1 MFILQIV
8 YHKVLQCFQSKAL
21 HHNHSFNDC
30 APLGVRLILWRN
42 NSIKKQTM
50 KKNPTSVQIMGAGI
64 QCIGETNSASTCNQ
78 EKSFLAKLLTFITL
92 VLLCTNVFAQTTW
105 VGGTS
110 SDWFTSANWS
120 SGVPTSSTNV
130 SISSGASHMPSITAS
145 GAVCKNLTLN
155 SGATLSM
162 NGWGVLDISGNWIN
176 SGTFVSGGGF
186 ITFDGSLAQSIS
198 GATTFD
204 NLYISNSAGI
214 SLNDN
219 ITVKSTLNFENGNIN
234 TSSNIVT
241 IDTNGVAMPTNGFVD
256 GNLKQYVPSGFG
268 ISIWFTVGSGTDF
281 TPLDMDF
288 DNISHA
294 GYITVSTIET
304 DHPYIGTSAFND
316 TLTVNR
322 YWHVTN
328 SGVTF
333 DQYTAELEYETN
345 DQDRSFNDST
355 AQIMLYSGGKWN
367 YFPNGANT
375 GGFQSTSYINL
386 IGDIAIGNISAQQ
399 KIYYITP
406 VYGAQA
412 QTLNLIVYG
421 SGFNSNTPSLDFGT
435 GITTNSVTVSSDTIA
450 IANITISST
459 ATLGTRTVVISCGNL
474 SGSDNF
480 TVNTPLPTAGFSAN
494 TVLINCNV
502 DNSVTFTNSSSNADS
517 YYWDFGIGASPSIGT
532 TAGPFTVYYSNSGL
546 KTIKLIASKNGEN
559 DTIIRTNYIQVNSTS
574 PATPDSIAGPR
585 NVCSLL
591 GTNQTY
597 TCSAVAGSTS
607 YNWSVPSGTTL
618 VSGQGTTSITLNIPS
633 TGFTL
638 GNLSV
643 SAVNGCGASTQNTTG
658 LSIYLPTPAAISGPS
673 AVCGLQ
679 TSTYSIAS
687 ITGAGSYNWVV
698 PANTTILSG
707 QGTTSISLSFAN
719 PYLTDSIMVQAISS
733 CSNSS
738 YQSIV
743 ATKPTPA
750 IPNPIYGPTDV
761 CSNVSTAT
769 SATYY
774 ITAVIGADSYNWT
787 APANSTILSGQG
799 TTSISVMFGGTFSTG
814 NVSVQSVTACASSA
828 FENLTVTKT
837 LTLTP
842 GTISGPTNICS
853 NISTSS
859 PATFSIASVANADS
873 YYWTVPTNASILSGQ
888 GTTSISVSFTGAYT
902 TGAVAVQSV
911 RSCGSSTFR
920 TLTVTKVIPAV
931 PGVITGITNVCSNV
945 STSTPAT
952 YSISSVTAADS
963 YNWTIPANATI
974 LSGQGTTSISVLF
987 SNTYSTGNV
996 SVQSVVACGGSAFKN
1011 LAVTKVVA
1019 ATPGVISG
1027 STINLCPSTNYTYS
1041 IASISTATS
1050 YNWAVPTGASIISGQ
1065 GTTSITINYLSSFV
1079 TGTITVQ
1086 SLNECSSSA
1095 LKTLVVSKA
1104 PPMPGIITGL
1114 TNICT
1119 NVSTSTPATYSIA
1132 AVTGA
1137 DSYNW
1142 TVPANATILSGQ
1154 GTTSI
1159 SVSFNSSYTTGNI
1172 AVQSVVLC
1180 GSSTFKTLAVTKV
1193 ISPTPGTISG
1203 TTNVCTN
1210 ISTSTPAS
1218 YSIAAVTGA
1227 DSYNWTVPANATL
1240 LSGQG
1245 TTSISVSFSS
1255 SFTTG
1260 SISVQ
1265 SVVSCGASA
1274 FKSLIVT
1281 KVLAATPGAISG
1293 TVLNLCPSTDYVYS
1307 ISSVSSATSYNW
1319 NVPAGATIISGQGTT
1334 SITVNYLSTFVSGT
1348 ISVQSLNDCST
1359 SGFRTL
1365 IVAKAAPTPGMITGS
1380 TNICSD
1386 ASSSTPVAYSI
1397 SAVTGATSYNW
1408 TVPANASIVLG
1419 QGTTSISVLFSGLYT
1434 TGNIA
1439 VQSLVTCGNSSFR
1452 TLAVTKKI
1460 PVVPSTITGS
1470 TNICSIAGTST
1481 PATYS
1486 IAAVTGAD
1494 SYNWTVP
1501 ANASIISGQG
1511 TTSISV
1517 TFASGYTSGNVSV
1530 QSVVACGS
1538 SAFKS
1543 LAVSKKIPVAPS
1555 VITGST
1561 NVCSIMGSPTPGMY
1575 SIPSVTDAVS
1585 YNWTIPANTILLSGQ
1600 GTTSINVAFES
1611 NYTSGNIAVQT
1622 IGACGNSAFKTLAI
1636 SKTPIIAGSIT
1647 GNTSI
1652 CSDITLG
1659 NPIGYSVAPVNGA
1672 TTYNWTVPVGAT
1684 ITSGAGT
1691 NSISVVFAQ
1700 NTITGSK
1707 VKVAAANTCAS
1718 SATLSLSLT
1727 TCHSPNSIQ
1736 NLPESS
1742 TNSISDLYPNPSVDF
1757 FNVDINTD
1765 SDKEMLIEIFDI
1777 TGNKITEQK
1786 HSLTSGGNTI
1796 KTDFDKYS
1804 TGIYFVKL
1812 TDLSNN
1818 YVETKKIIK
1827 HP

>member
-1 MFILQIV
+1 
-8 YHKVLQCFQSKAL
+8 
-21 HHNHSFNDC
+21 
-30 APLGVRLILWRN
+30 
-42 NSIKKQTM
+42 M
-50 KKNPTSVQIMGAGI
+50 KKNPTNVQIMGAGI
-64 QCIGETNSASTCNQ
+64 QCTGKTNSASTHNQ
-78 EKSFLAKLLTFITL
+78 GKSFLAKLLTFITL

-105 VGGTS
+105 VGSTS

-130 SISSGASHMPSITAS
+130 SISSGATHMPSITAS

-162 NGWGVLDISGNWIN
+162 NGWGVLDISGNWSN

-268 ISIWFTVGSGTDF
+268 ISIWFTVGSGADF
-281 TPLDMDF
+281 TPLDMNF

-294 GYITVSTIET
+294 GYLTVSTIET

-333 DQYTAELEYETN
+333 DQYTAELEYETD

-517 YYWDFGIGASPSIGT
+517 YYWDFGTGASPSIGT

-774 ITAVIGADSYNWT
+774 ITAVIGAYSYNWT

-974 LSGQGTTSISVLF
+974 LSGQGTTSISVF
-987 SNTYSTGNV
+987 IFQYIFNRKCFGTKR
-996 SVQSVVACGGSAFKN
+996 GSLWRQCF
-1011 LAVTKVVA
+1011 
-1019 ATPGVISG
+1019 
-1027 STINLCPSTNYTYS
+1027 
-1041 IASISTATS
+1041 
-1050 YNWAVPTGASIISGQ
+1050 
-1065 GTTSITINYLSSFV
+1065 
-1079 TGTITVQ
+1079 
-1086 SLNECSSSA
+1086 
-1095 LKTLVVSKA
+1095 
-1104 PPMPGIITGL
+1104 
-1114 TNICT
+1114 
-1119 NVSTSTPATYSIA
+1119 
-1132 AVTGA
+1132 
-1137 DSYNW
+1137 
-1142 TVPANATILSGQ
+1142 
-1154 GTTSI
+1154 
-1159 SVSFNSSYTTGNI
+1159 
-1172 AVQSVVLC
+1172 
-1180 GSSTFKTLAVTKV
+1180 
-1193 ISPTPGTISG
+1193 
-1203 TTNVCTN
+1203 
-1210 ISTSTPAS
+1210 
-1218 YSIAAVTGA
+1218 
-1227 DSYNWTVPANATL
+1227 
-1240 LSGQG
+1240 
-1245 TTSISVSFSS
+1245 
-1255 SFTTG
+1255 
-1260 SISVQ
+1260 
-1265 SVVSCGASA
+1265 
-1274 FKSLIVT
+1274 
-1281 KVLAATPGAISG
+1281 
-1293 TVLNLCPSTDYVYS
+1293 
-1307 ISSVSSATSYNW
+1307 
-1319 NVPAGATIISGQGTT
+1319 
-1334 SITVNYLSTFVSGT
+1334 
-1348 ISVQSLNDCST
+1348 
-1359 SGFRTL
+1359 
-1365 IVAKAAPTPGMITGS
+1365 
-1380 TNICSD
+1380 
-1386 ASSSTPVAYSI
+1386 
-1397 SAVTGATSYNW
+1397 
-1408 TVPANASIVLG
+1408 
-1419 QGTTSISVLFSGLYT
+1419 
-1434 TGNIA
+1434 
-1439 VQSLVTCGNSSFR
+1439 
-1452 TLAVTKKI
+1452 
-1460 PVVPSTITGS
+1460 
-1470 TNICSIAGTST
+1470 
-1481 PATYS
+1481 
-1486 IAAVTGAD
+1486 
-1494 SYNWTVP
+1494 
-1501 ANASIISGQG
+1501 
-1511 TTSISV
+1511 
-1517 TFASGYTSGNVSV
+1517 
-1530 QSVVACGS
+1530 
-1538 SAFKS
+1538 
-1543 LAVSKKIPVAPS
+1543 
-1555 VITGST
+1555 
-1561 NVCSIMGSPTPGMY
+1561 
-1575 SIPSVTDAVS
+1575 
-1585 YNWTIPANTILLSGQ
+1585 
-1600 GTTSINVAFES
+1600 
-1611 NYTSGNIAVQT
+1611 
-1622 IGACGNSAFKTLAI
+1622 
-1636 SKTPIIAGSIT
+1636 
-1647 GNTSI
+1647 
-1652 CSDITLG
+1652 
-1659 NPIGYSVAPVNGA
+1659 
-1672 TTYNWTVPVGAT
+1672 
-1684 ITSGAGT
+1684 
-1691 NSISVVFAQ
+1691 
-1700 NTITGSK
+1700 
-1707 VKVAAANTCAS
+1707 
-1718 SATLSLSLT
+1718 
-1727 TCHSPNSIQ
+1727 
-1736 NLPESS
+1736 
-1742 TNSISDLYPNPSVDF
+1742 
-1757 FNVDINTD
+1757 
-1765 SDKEMLIEIFDI
+1765 
-1777 TGNKITEQK
+1777 
-1786 HSLTSGGNTI
+1786 
-1796 KTDFDKYS
+1796 
-1804 TGIYFVKL
+1804 
-1812 TDLSNN
+1812 
-1818 YVETKKIIK
+1818 
-1827 HP
+1827 

>member
-1 MFILQIV
+1 
-8 YHKVLQCFQSKAL
+8 
-21 HHNHSFNDC
+21 
-30 APLGVRLILWRN
+30 
-42 NSIKKQTM
+42 M
-50 KKNPTSVQIMGAGI
+50 KKNPTNVQIMGAGI
-64 QCIGETNSASTCNQ
+64 QCTGKTNSASTHNQ
-78 EKSFLAKLLTFITL
+78 GKSFLAKLLTFITL

-105 VGGTS
+105 VGSTS

-130 SISSGASHMPSITAS
+130 SISSGATHMPSITAS

-162 NGWGVLDISGNWIN
+162 NGWGVLDISGNWSN

-268 ISIWFTVGSGTDF
+268 ISIWFTVGSGADF
-281 TPLDMDF
+281 TPLDMNF

-294 GYITVSTIET
+294 GYLTVSTIET

-333 DQYTAELEYETN
+333 DQYTAELEYETD

-517 YYWDFGIGASPSIGT
+517 YYWDFGTGASPSIGT

-1218 YSIAAVTGA
+1218 YSIAAVIGA

-1281 KVLAATPGAISG
+1281 KVLAATPGVISG
-1293 TVLNLCPSTDYVYS
+1293 TVLNLCSSTDYVYS